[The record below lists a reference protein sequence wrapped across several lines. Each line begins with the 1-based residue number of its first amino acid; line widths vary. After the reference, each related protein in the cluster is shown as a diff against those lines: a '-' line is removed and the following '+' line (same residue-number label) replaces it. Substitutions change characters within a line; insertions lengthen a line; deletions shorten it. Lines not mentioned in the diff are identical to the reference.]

1 MFRFF
6 LRLYFFVHGKTMI
19 LHAMVSTKKSNA
31 YNIRFF
37 SLKPLYCKKLFLS
50 ENFLLK
56 MASVKLATVTLSRSP
71 NIREKLNCVLE
82 ETNRHSNTAI
92 KIVGD
97 VNETI
102 GHTPDGLSKVVAPAL
117 KKKKNSCFQLRLKW
131 LKIIVMQRRKM
142 DVRRRNRSSMHLLI
156 LWSQKVQSWI

>member
-1 MFRFF
+1 
-6 LRLYFFVHGKTMI
+6 
-19 LHAMVSTKKSNA
+19 
-31 YNIRFF
+31 
-37 SLKPLYCKKLFLS
+37 
-50 ENFLLK
+50 

-102 GHTPDGLSKVVAPAL
+102 GHTPYGLSKVVAPAL
-117 KKKKNSCFQLRLKW
+117 KKKKIRAFS
-131 LKIIVMQRRKM
+131 
-142 DVRRRNRSSMHLLI
+142 
-156 LWSQKVQSWI
+156 